1 MDRERQ
7 STSRIFTADV
17 KLMRFT
23 EVGKLHPSMWRLML
37 FFKPSLVSRSYFF
50 SSVRVSFE
58 PAAQPEELLK
68 VLFEPYTPVVMSL
81 TDYYGLAGI
90 HRWMEIYG
98 SAHEKGFSAEMKD
111 LALLGGCPQGV
122 MACSV
127 RFDSFTDASF
137 DILKWIDVLYRQRRG
152 ELVERERSFLIEVDR
167 PQASFLLL

>member
-1 MDRERQ
+1 M
-7 STSRIFTADV
+7 
-17 KLMRFT
+17 
-23 EVGKLHPSMWRLML
+23 
-37 FFKPSLVSRSYFF
+37 
-50 SSVRVSFE
+50 
-58 PAAQPEELLK
+58 LK

-98 SAHEKGFSAEMKD
+98 FAHDKGFSAEMKD

-137 DILKWIDVLYRQRRG
+137 DILKWIDVLYRQRE
-152 ELVERERSFLIEVDR
+152 ELVEKERSFLIEVDR

>member
-1 MDRERQ
+1 MDHDRQ
-7 STSRIFTADV
+7 SASRIFTADV
-17 KLMRFT
+17 KLMRST
-23 EVGKLHPSMWRLML
+23 EVGKLHPSMWRLMV

-50 SSVRVSFE
+50 SSVKASFE
-58 PAAQPEELLK
+58 PPAQPEELLK
-68 VLFEPYTPVVMSL
+68 VLFEPYTTAVMSL

-98 SAHEKGFSAEMKD
+98 AAPDKGFSAEMKD

-127 RFDSFTDASF
+127 RFDSFTNASL
-137 DILKWIDVLYRQRRG
+137 DILKWIDVLYRQRRE